1 MVSQICR
8 RPHRVPARWVA
19 AVLILGA
26 GAWRGPSLVRADP
39 APRCRVR
46 GSHEWLARR
55 PSPLDSVS
63 LVDGSDVAFLCYS
76 RPRARGRSVYDSL
89 APFGNAWRTG
99 ANEPT
104 ILELTA
110 PAVVAGV
117 SLPIGRYAILTV
129 PHPTEWVIL
138 LHTFT
143 TPDSAVDDVARVFQT
158 LHEVGRGRMV
168 AESIPTVTEA
178 FTIRTVAD
186 SAGHAF
192 VLEWGTLRAR
202 MPVRFQH

>member
-1 MVSQICR
+1 MVSQICP
-8 RPHRVPARWVA
+8 RPQRVPARWVLA
-19 AVLILGA
+19 ALMLVA
-26 GAWRGPSLVRADP
+26 GAWRGPNLVRADP
-39 APRCRVR
+39 TPRCRVR

-55 PSPLDSVS
+55 ASPLDSVS
-63 LVDGSDVAFLCYS
+63 LIDGSDVAFLCYS

-89 APFGNAWRTG
+89 APFGKAWRTG

-117 SLPIGRYAILTV
+117 SLPVGRYAILTV
-129 PHPTEWVIL
+129 PQPTEWVVL
-138 LHTFT
+138 FHTFT
-143 TPDSAVDDVARVFQT
+143 TPDSAVDDLPRVFQT
-158 LHEVGRGRMV
+158 LHEVGRGMMI
-168 AESIPTVTEA
+168 AKTLPTVTEA

-192 VLEWGTLRAR
+192 LLEWGTLQAR
-202 MPVRFQH
+202 MPVHFQY

>member
-8 RPHRVPARWVA
+8 RPRHVPARSVLA
-19 AVLILGA
+19 ALLFGA
-26 GAWRGPSLVRADP
+26 GSWRGPSLVRADP
-39 APRCRVR
+39 TPRCRVR
-46 GSHEWLARR
+46 GSHEWLASRA
-55 PSPLDSVS
+55 SPLDSASV
-63 LVDGSDVAFLCYS
+63 VDGSDVAFLCFS

-89 APFGNAWRTG
+89 APFGKAWRTG

-129 PHPTEWVIL
+129 PQPAEWVVL
-138 LHTFT
+138 FHTFT

-158 LHEVGRGRMV
+158 LHEVGRGVMI
-168 AESIPTVTEA
+168 AETIPTVTEA
-178 FTIRTVAD
+178 FTVRAVAD
-186 SAGHAF
+186 SGGHAF
-192 VLEWGTLRAR
+192 LLEWGRLRAR